1 MKIEREGVFD
11 ERRVE
16 EWNKN
21 YKIGIDV
28 EVMKDD
34 GSTIFTKTRSL
45 AWVLGGHTPVIL
57 LEGISGCYALERVS
71 PFDKTSYKKSHSK
84 NDWREG

>member
-1 MKIEREGVFD
+1 MLENKI
-11 ERRVE
+11 VE

-34 GSTIFTKTRSL
+34 SSTIFTKTRSL

-57 LEGISGCYALERVS
+57 LEGMSGGYALERVS
-71 PFDKTSYKKSHSK
+71 P
-84 NDWREG
+84 G

>member
-1 MKIEREGVFD
+1 MTENKI
-11 ERRVE
+11 VE

-34 GSTIFTKTRSL
+34 GSTIFTKTMSL

-57 LEGISGCYALERVS
+57 LEGISGGYALERVS
-71 PFDKTSYKKSHSK
+71 PVIKKMIGERDK
-84 NDWREG
+84 NAQ